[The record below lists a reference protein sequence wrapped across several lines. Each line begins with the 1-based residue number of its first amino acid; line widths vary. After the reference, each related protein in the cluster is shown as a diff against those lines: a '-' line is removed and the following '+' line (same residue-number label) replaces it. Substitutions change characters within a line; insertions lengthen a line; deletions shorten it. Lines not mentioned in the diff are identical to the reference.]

1 MIAGHRSKQS
11 AQIWQPVK
19 QSALRTSSRTLWC
32 SVGALWCSVG
42 EGGTGGGQGESPV
55 SPLNLTSSVR
65 VPKTEAPVEKKLGA
79 KRNEWP
85 PMHRWASNL
94 SEQTR
99 NVDGE
104 MIKNDIA
111 VLAINTLGQAVVE
124 LVSNGPKST
133 PGDFC
138 QQAHRHAIY
147 ISSCTWIASTHY

>member
-1 MIAGHRSKQS
+1 
-11 AQIWQPVK
+11 
-19 QSALRTSSRTLWC
+19 
-32 SVGALWCSVG
+32 
-42 EGGTGGGQGESPV
+42 
-55 SPLNLTSSVR
+55 
-65 VPKTEAPVEKKLGA
+65 VEKKLGA

-133 PGDFC
+133 PGVLDLLVLLVQKYKYC
-138 QQAHRHAIY
+138 PMARNTVQWPEEHPR
-147 ISSCTWIASTHY
+147 

>member
-1 MIAGHRSKQS
+1 MIAGHHRKKPS
-11 AQIWQPVK
+11 AQIWQPMK
-19 QSALRTSSRTLWC
+19 QGTLRTSSRTR
-32 SVGALWCSVG
+32 ALWCSAG
-42 EGGTGGGQGESPV
+42 EGGTGGGQGDSPV

-65 VPKTEAPVEKKLGA
+65 VPKTEALVGKLGA

-138 QQAHRHAIY
+138 QQARPPAPPP
-147 ISSCTWIASTHY
+147 SRTKIASTHY